1 MSSRLNTRNLPWFDR
16 ALIGVMVGSVA
27 LLMIALFAW
36 QIPLGSRVQLQEGS
50 VAPYTVV
57 APKRITYDSQVLT
70 EEARE
75 RAALSVPEQYDVAE
89 GRIRRRQVSRAKEI
103 LEYMEIVRRDP
114 YLTEDVRIDY
124 LLAIDDFDLSPE
136 IARKVIELTDAEWAE
151 VVDDVP
157 IVLDLVMRDEI
168 RDTTL
173 AAARRRVPALV
184 DADINEDLG
193 QVTIELTRALIR
205 PNAVINPDR
214 TEELRNAARDNVPL
228 QTVTIEADEAIIRGG
243 DIADARDVEALMH
256 IGLLQSEWDWWT
268 VVRAA
273 LFTALILTLT
283 GAALYRLR
291 PQTLGNVQEM
301 AILVVTASIWLLGAK
316 FMIIPHDWL
325 PFLYPLAALS
335 MLIAVLIDLRVG
347 MVLTIAFMFIVQYM
361 DNNALIMVYAGTGAL
376 LGALVLGRAERLVAF
391 VWAGIVI
398 ALSNLF
404 SMGAFRAPFTDF
416 NTSNLVQLHL
426 IMLLNGGLSASV
438 ALIGYFVLGNL
449 FGITTSL
456 QLTELSRPTHPLLR
470 QLLLK

>member
-1 MSSRLNTRNLPWFDR
+1 MD
-16 ALIGVMVGSVA
+16 GGH
-27 LLMIALFAW
+27 
-36 QIPLGSRVQLQEGS
+36 
-50 VAPYTVV
+50 
-57 APKRITYDSQVLT
+57 
-70 EEARE
+70 
-75 RAALSVPEQYDVAE
+75 
-89 GRIRRRQVSRAKEI
+89 GRCA
-103 LEYMEIVRRDP
+103 DC
-114 YLTEDVRIDY
+114 
-124 LLAIDDFDLSPE
+124 A
-136 IARKVIELTDAEWAE
+136 
-151 VVDDVP
+151 
-157 IVLDLVMRDEI
+157 DLVMRDEI

-416 NTSNLVQLHL
+416 NTSNPVQLHL

-438 ALIGYFVLGNL
+438 ALHRLLRPGNL

-470 QLLLK
+470 QLLLKSPGTYHHTIVVSNLAGTLPRPSVRTLSLAPAPTTTTSAKTVRPYSSPKTSPTAPRPTRSWTRTPAHRSSSAT

>member
-1 MSSRLNTRNLPWFDR
+1 M
-16 ALIGVMVGSVA
+16 
-27 LLMIALFAW
+27 
-36 QIPLGSRVQLQEGS
+36 
-50 VAPYTVV
+50 
-57 APKRITYDSQVLT
+57 
-70 EEARE
+70 
-75 RAALSVPEQYDVAE
+75 
-89 GRIRRRQVSRAKEI
+89 
-103 LEYMEIVRRDP
+103 
-114 YLTEDVRIDY
+114 
-124 LLAIDDFDLSPE
+124 
-136 IARKVIELTDAEWAE
+136 
-151 VVDDVP
+151 
-157 IVLDLVMRDEI
+157 
-168 RDTTL
+168 

-470 QLLLK
+470 QLLLKSPGTYHHTIVVSNLAERAAAAIGADAFLSRVGAYYHDIGKTVRPYFFTENIADGTSPHEKLDPDTSAQIIISHVKEGLDLADKYHLPPRIRDFIREHHGRSLVKYFYIQAQQQADEGTVVNADDFATSGTESPFQGDGHHAAGRHV